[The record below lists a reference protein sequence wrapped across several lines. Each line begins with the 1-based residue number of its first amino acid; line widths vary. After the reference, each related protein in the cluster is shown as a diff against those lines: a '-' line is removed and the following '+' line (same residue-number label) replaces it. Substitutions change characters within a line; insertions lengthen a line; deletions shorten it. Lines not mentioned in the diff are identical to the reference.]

1 MSKIKKNN
9 IQKLFRSSIMQKN
22 TYALGPNLENVFF
35 KTQTHQTED
44 EMHKS
49 ILFSENRVSRS
60 PIILIRLR
68 SRSPISFLGLRLRL
82 RNPDLRSL
90 NLLQKIALLI
100 HKSMKC

>member
-1 MSKIKKNN
+1 M
-9 IQKLFRSSIMQKN
+9 
-22 TYALGPNLENVFF
+22 YFF

-68 SRSPISFLGLRLRL
+68 SRSPIGILGLRLRL
-82 RNPDLRSL
+82 RPNDRTPRTPTSTPKPCFKRSL
-90 NLLQKIALLI
+90 YKR
-100 HKSMKC
+100 